1 MNSDP
6 HFPQGGIGARLRA
19 AREAAGLTIVDI
31 GQQLKMPARVVE
43 SLESEDWSRLGA
55 PVFVRG
61 QLRSY
66 ARLLKLPVDQV
77 VPMPELAPVA
87 ATELKPRSYTP
98 RVQLFAE
105 QAARRAVYIVLTLA
119 ILVPVW
125 VATRSQPEQVAR
137 DATPLD
143 APAGSVATQHPPGTG
158 SGVAERSQQAP
169 PTMRASLTP
178 IPARAEPAL
187 SLEFA
192 GDSWVEIVGADGR
205 VLESGLLT
213 AGERR
218 SYAAGE
224 VARMKLGNAS
234 VVRVEHEGQ
243 VQDLAPYLRA
253 NVARFTVSSDGS
265 LAPQAE

>member
-6 HFPQGGIGARLRA
+6 HFPQSGIGARLRA
-19 AREAAGLTIVDI
+19 AREAAELTLADV

-77 VPMPELAPVA
+77 VQMPELAPVT

-98 RVQLFAE
+98 KVQLFAE

-137 DATPLD
+137 DAAPLD
-143 APAGSVATQHPPGTG
+143 TPAGGVAPQ
-158 SGVAERSQQAP
+158 VAERVQQQEPAP
-169 PTMRASLTP
+169 MRASLAP

-192 GDSWVEIVGADGR
+192 GDSWVEIVGSDGR
-205 VLESGLLT
+205 VLESGLLS

-243 VQDLAPYLRA
+243 VQDLTPYLRA

>member
-6 HFPQGGIGARLRA
+6 HFPQSGIGARLRD
-19 AREAAGLTIVDI
+19 AREAAGLTVVDV

-77 VPMPELAPVA
+77 VQMPELAPVV

-143 APAGSVATQHPPGTG
+143 APAGSVAPQ
-158 SGVAERSQQAP
+158 VAERSQQDPAP
-169 PTMRASLTP
+169 MRASLAP
-178 IPARAEPAL
+178 MPARAEPAL

-192 GDSWVEIVGADGR
+192 GDSWVEIVGSDGR
-205 VLESGLLT
+205 VLESGLLA
-213 AGERR
+213 AGEQR

-243 VQDLAPYLRA
+243 VQDLTPYLRA